1 MYKITM
7 KSVFV
12 ASAFLVGVS
21 SCFAQDVLVNSL
33 KMNASDKSKEN
44 FKFTEQI
51 NLGTTSVKAQGS
63 SGTCWSYATNSFL
76 ESEMIRL
83 GKQPVEL
90 SQIYSARNV
99 YIEKGINYVRMHGA
113 VTLGDG
119 GALHD
124 VTNMY
129 KKYGAVPREVY
140 TGLNYGTDKNK
151 FGEMA
156 ALIEGVLAAV
166 VKNPN
171 GELTPNWQKAYA
183 AVIDSYLGKV
193 PENFTYKGKNYTP
206 QSFAKEVVG
215 INPDEYVEMS
225 SFTTAP
231 YYQKTTM
238 MVPDN
243 WSFDQVYN
251 VKVNDMTDVIDNAL
265 KKGYT
270 VAWATDVSEKS
281 FSWKNGVAYVP
292 TKKFDDM
299 TAEEKADMFNGPKP
313 EPEITPEMRQ
323 AAFDNYTTT
332 DDHGMHII
340 GLAKDQTGRE
350 YYIVKNSWGETNDY
364 KGFLFVTKNFVKY
377 KTTALMVNKGGIP
390 TDLAKKL
397 GV

>member
-1 MYKITM
+1 M

-33 KMNASDKSKEN
+33 KLNASDKSKEN

-51 NLGTTSVKAQGS
+51 NLGTTSVKTQGS
-63 SGTCWSYATNSFL
+63 SGTCWSYSTNSFL

-99 YIEKGINYVRMHGA
+99 YVEKGINYVRMHGA

-124 VTNMY
+124 VINMY
-129 KKYGAVPREVY
+129 KKYGTVPREVY

-215 INPDEYVEMS
+215 INPDEYVEIS
-225 SFTTAP
+225 SFTTSP

-390 TDLAKKL
+390 NDLAKKL